1 MSYNY
6 SDKDPLKERIMGLG
20 LGEGIKYGV
29 SVGALSSAGVTYMV
43 RNNALFRKSTSV
55 STRVAIPTMLSLF
68 VFGVAFELTL
78 ISCQRFPEKW
88 GLASADEEEEEA
100 NHREG
105 RRKAVIP
112 FHHKL
117 MNGVYDHPFVAIT
130 VMGAPIAG
138 LILHSQL
145 KMKHI
150 TFSQRIMHSRVYA
163 QVS

>member
-1 MSYNY
+1 
-6 SDKDPLKERIMGLG
+6 MGLG

-29 SVGALSSAGVTYMV
+29 GVGALSSVGVTYMV
-43 RNNALFRKSTSV
+43 QNNALFRKSTSV

-68 VFGVAFELTL
+68 FFGLAFELTL

-88 GLASADEEEEEA
+88 GLASAEEEEEA
-100 NHREG
+100 NKEG
-105 RRKAVIP
+105 KRKAVIP

-117 MNGVYDHPFVAIT
+117 MNRIYDHPFVAIT

-138 LILHSQL
+138 IILHSQL

-163 QVS
+163 QVK